1 MATIRRVAE
10 LTEPADAMNFATAPS
25 SMTPTSL
32 MPARARDSASNLSG
46 EVGQDERSSP
56 GIGGIGFPGGVIGNA
71 PGMAQ
76 RESMIH
82 LASSRAIPLARHA
95 IPTSRQKELVDKPF
109 SQLTQFLPI
118 TSGNERV
125 VRGFSQ
131 DSRVQRQ
138 QDSQGFLHSL
148 PVASSST
155 IAPLDYSAG
164 SHWGFDHGLPAEAT
178 FSAAALDGL
187 AAGPRIGNAMI
198 HRFSHDSSVQ
208 GGSDSRARVF
218 SQDLP
223 LAAPQRIDR
232 SINSAAEHRP
242 VGDIVQA
249 ASQSPMDV
257 MSGAAAAARTGN
269 SAASRAPQANA
280 DPVAAQMDID
290 ELVDKAWQKIMRKL
304 TIEQERRGYTR

>member
-1 MATIRRVAE
+1 
-10 LTEPADAMNFATAPS
+10 
-25 SMTPTSL
+25 
-32 MPARARDSASNLSG
+32 
-46 EVGQDERSSP
+46 
-56 GIGGIGFPGGVIGNA
+56 
-71 PGMAQ
+71 
-76 RESMIH
+76 MIH

-95 IPTSRQKELVDKPF
+95 IATARQKELVDKPF
-109 SQLTQFLPI
+109 SQLTQLLPI
-118 TSGNERV
+118 VSGNERAV
-125 VRGFSQ
+125 PGFSR

-164 SHWGFDHGLPAEAT
+164 SRWGFGHGLPAEAT
-178 FSAAALDGL
+178 FSAATLDGL

-232 SINSAAEHRP
+232 SINSAAEPRP

-249 ASQSPMDV
+249 ATQSPVDV

-280 DPVAAQMDID
+280 DPVAAQMEID

>member
-1 MATIRRVAE
+1 MS
-10 LTEPADAMNFATAPS
+10 FATAPS

-32 MPARARDSASNLSG
+32 MPARARDSASDLSG
-46 EVGQDERSSP
+46 DVGQDDRSSP
-56 GIGGIGFPGGVIGNA
+56 GIGGIGFPGGAIGNA

-125 VRGFSQ
+125 VRGFSR

-164 SHWGFDHGLPAEAT
+164 SHWGFDHGLPVEAK
-178 FSAAALDGL
+178 FSAAALDDGL
-187 AAGPRIGNAMI
+187 VAGPPIGNAMI

-208 GGSDSRARVF
+208 GGSDSQARVF
-218 SQDLP
+218 LKDLP

-232 SINSAAEHRP
+232 SDKFSCRVLVRSATLSKLRL
-242 VGDIVQA
+242 
-249 ASQSPMDV
+249 SRRW
-257 MSGAAAAARTGN
+257 AR
-269 SAASRAPQANA
+269 
-280 DPVAAQMDID
+280 
-290 ELVDKAWQKIMRKL
+290 
-304 TIEQERRGYTR
+304 